1 MYGNIT
7 CKVLDFC
14 MDYYHDMVGELSN
27 PNNLIC
33 QPGEAQTGWLA
44 DQQEGKGDRVT
55 EWVGQAPQPWGL
67 KLLQVQ

>member
-44 DQQEGKGDRVT
+44 D
-55 EWVGQAPQPWGL
+55 
-67 KLLQVQ
+67 